1 MSPACWDP
9 LHGGPA
15 SRGSISRDLPAVQ
28 AAASRD
34 RCFKWHR
41 FRGSWLTVL
50 LPAPRAFSQPPCGM
64 TVSDELVKDSF
75 LSIGVRPVTPACF
88 PVGSSRV
95 VSDRFLSTGAR
106 PVPLALFR
114 AGPSRLTSGRSFRLV
129 SGPFVLAASRPRA
142 PAEELRYIP
151 TRQGEHT
158 LLLVL
163 AYDRNMETTV
173 HATAAVP
180 GRAQVNH
187 CSGRHRM
194 LYPVAANVLSGAP
207 IRLRTTEEDGPFGQ
221 LGDN

>member
-1 MSPACWDP
+1 M
-9 LHGGPA
+9 
-15 SRGSISRDLPAVQ
+15 
-28 AAASRD
+28 
-34 RCFKWHR
+34 
-41 FRGSWLTVL
+41 
-50 LPAPRAFSQPPCGM
+50 
-64 TVSDELVKDSF
+64 
-75 LSIGVRPVTPACF
+75 
-88 PVGSSRV
+88 

-142 PAEELRYIP
+142 PAQELRYIP

-194 LYPVAANVLSGAP
+194 YPVAANVLGGAP
-207 IRLRTTEEDGPFGQ
+207 IRLTTTEEDGPFGQ

>member
-1 MSPACWDP
+1 MVS
-9 LHGGPA
+9 G
-15 SRGSISRDLPAVQ
+15 
-28 AAASRD
+28 
-34 RCFKWHR
+34 R
-41 FRGSWLTVL
+41 FRST
-50 LPAPRAFSQPPCGM
+50 
-64 TVSDELVKDSF
+64 
-75 LSIGVRPVTPACF
+75 GVR
-88 PVGSSRV
+88 R
-95 VSDRFLSTGAR
+95 
-106 PVPLALFR
+106 VPLALFR
-114 AGPSRLTSGRSFRLV
+114 AGPSRLTYGRSFRLV

-142 PAEELRYIP
+142 PAQELRYIP

-207 IRLRTTEEDGPFGQ
+207 IRLTTTEEDGPFGQ

>member
-1 MSPACWDP
+1 
-9 LHGGPA
+9 
-15 SRGSISRDLPAVQ
+15 
-28 AAASRD
+28 
-34 RCFKWHR
+34 
-41 FRGSWLTVL
+41 
-50 LPAPRAFSQPPCGM
+50 M

-114 AGPSRLTSGRSFRLV
+114 AGPSRLTSGRSSRLV

-158 LLLVL
+158 VMLVL
-163 AYDRNMETTV
+163 AYDRRMETPV
-173 HATAAVP
+173 HAIAALA
-180 GRAQVNH
+180 GRPHVSH
-187 CSGRHRM
+187 CSGRPSM
-194 LYPVAANVLSGAP
+194 LSPWGLTS
-207 IRLRTTEEDGPFGQ
+207 
-221 LGDN
+221 